1 MNQHKISNNSL
12 IYTITHSLINI
23 AIPKTYFNFGIL
35 NTSMANLSSSR
46 QKAVLR
52 KYARK
57 LKFLMMVVSIG
68 IIVWTLPKQAKFRYE
83 IEKGRIWT
91 QKDLISPY
99 NFAILKTQQELDN
112 DRKVILSS
120 ITPIYQLNTNIAD
133 QQLDAFKSDLEIK
146 WHTAGINDKFKND
159 YINTGYNLLKH
170 IYDVGI
176 LKTDPKYQ
184 QNSQNYTITI
194 LDKNV
199 GTDKNTADLFT
210 RDKALD
216 YFNQVLNTRKDIDKS
231 FLLDLVLN
239 RMQSNLIY
247 DDLLTTRL
255 QKEAL
260 ENLSLTRGMVQ
271 KEDILVTTGSVVNDE
286 VYQKLISYKKAF
298 EDSSRVNGDRRL
310 VMLGQVIL
318 VAVAI
323 ALLMVFLYLFR
334 RDIYDDNRLVSLIL
348 LVITAMLATL
358 SLAIKLQTPN
368 LYYIP
373 YCIVPII
380 IRILFD
386 TRLALNI
393 HLLVVLIAGFFVPNS
408 FEFAYFEITAGMVS
422 IYSIKN
428 LIRRE
433 QFLISALIITFSYF
447 MAFIGISFIRE
458 GSFLSINWMDFL
470 PFVVS
475 VLLTLLAYPLIYIF
489 EKIFAITSDITLIE
503 LTNTN
508 APLLRE
514 LAFTA
519 PGTFQHSLQVANLAE
534 NAIYSIGG
542 NALLVRAGA
551 LYHDIGKLENPLFF
565 IENQSSGFNPH
576 DKLPY
581 EESAQIIIRH
591 VSKGVEMAENA
602 NIPEVVIDFIRTHHG
617 DTRVDYF
624 YQSYL
629 KNFPEKMINEKV
641 FRYPGPIPF
650 TKEGGVLMLA
660 DSVEAA
666 SRSLK
671 EPDEKS
677 ISELVDR
684 IVKYKLDQDQLKDS
698 DITLKDIETIKTI
711 FKRMLMSIYHVR
723 INY

>member
-1 MNQHKISNNSL
+1 
-12 IYTITHSLINI
+12 
-23 AIPKTYFNFGIL
+23 
-35 NTSMANLSSSR
+35 MANLSSSR
-46 QKAVLR
+46 QKAILR
-52 KYARK
+52 KYARN
-57 LKFLMMVVSIG
+57 LKFLMMAVSICL
-68 IIVWTLPKQAKFRYE
+68 IVWTLPKQAKFRYE
-83 IEKGRIWT
+83 IQKGRIWT
-91 QKDLISPY
+91 QPDLVSPY
-99 NFAILKTQQELDN
+99 NFAVLKTQAEIDN
-112 DRKVILSS
+112 DRKTILAS
-120 ITPIYQLNTNIAD
+120 ITPVYQLNND
-133 QQLDAFKSDLEIK
+133 VESVQLDNFKSDFEVK
-146 WHTAGINDKFKND
+146 WHTAGMNDRLKSN
-159 YINTGYNLLKH
+159 YLNTGTELLKH
-170 IYDVGI
+170 IYEVGI
-176 LKTDPKYQ
+176 LKLNPKYQ
-184 QNSQNYTITI
+184 QYSANYPITI
-194 LDKNV
+194 LNKNV
-199 GTDKNTADLFT
+199 ETDKNTADLFT
-210 RDKALD
+210 REKALA
-216 YFNQVLNTRKDIDKS
+216 YCNQVLSARKDIDKT

-239 RMQSNLIY
+239 RLQNNLVY
-247 DDLLTTRL
+247 DDALTSRL
-255 QKEAL
+255 EKEAVAS
-260 ENLSLTRGMVQ
+260 LSVTRGMVQ
-271 KEDILVTTGSVVNDE
+271 KDEILVSKGSVINDD
-286 VYQKLISYKKAF
+286 VFQKLESYKKAF
-298 EDSSRVNGDRRL
+298 EDNSRVNGDRRL
-310 VMLGQVIL
+310 VMLGQFLL
-318 VAVAI
+318 VTTALT
-323 ALLMVFLYLFR
+323 LLMVFLYLFR

-348 LVITAMLATL
+348 LVITAMLGTL
-358 SLAIKLQTPN
+358 SLAIKLQMPN

-393 HLLVVLIAGFFVPNS
+393 HLLVVLIAGFYVPNS

-433 QFLISALIITFSYF
+433 QFLISAVIITFSYF
-447 MAFIGISFIRE
+447 VSFLGISFIRE
-458 GSFLSINWMDFL
+458 GTFVNINWMDFL

-489 EKIFAITSDITLIE
+489 EKVFELTSDITLIE

-534 NAIYSIGG
+534 NAIYTIGG

-551 LYHDIGKLENPLFF
+551 LYHDIGKLENPLYF

-591 VSKGVEMAENA
+591 VSKGVEMAEKA
-602 NIPEVVIDFIRTHHG
+602 NLPEVVIDFIRTHHG

-624 YQSYL
+624 YQSFL
-629 KNFPEKMINEKV
+629 KNYPEKLINEKI

-650 TKEGGVLMLA
+650 SKEAGVLMLA

-677 ISELVDR
+677 ISDLVDK

-698 DITLKDIETIKTI
+698 AITLKDIETIKTI
-711 FKRMLMSIYHVR
+711 FKKMLMSIYHVR

>member
-1 MNQHKISNNSL
+1 
-12 IYTITHSLINI
+12 
-23 AIPKTYFNFGIL
+23 
-35 NTSMANLSSSR
+35 MANLSSSR
-46 QKAVLR
+46 QKAILR
-52 KYARK
+52 KYARN
-57 LKFLMMVVSIG
+57 LKFLMMAVSICL
-68 IIVWTLPKQAKFRYE
+68 IVWTLPKQAKFRYE
-83 IEKGRIWT
+83 IQKGRIWT
-91 QKDLISPY
+91 QPDLVSPY
-99 NFAILKTQQELDN
+99 NFAVLKTQAEIDN
-112 DRKVILSS
+112 DRKTILAS
-120 ITPIYQLNTNIAD
+120 ITPIYQLNTD
-133 QQLDAFKSDLEIK
+133 VESQQLDNFKSDLEVK
-146 WHTAGINDKFKND
+146 WHTAGMDDRSKSN
-159 YINTGYNLLKH
+159 YLNTGTDLLKH
-170 IYDVGI
+170 IYDIGI
-176 LKTDPKYQ
+176 LKLNPKYQ
-184 QNSQNYTITI
+184 QYSANYPITI
-194 LDKNV
+194 LNKNV
-199 GTDKNTADLFT
+199 ETDKNTADLFT
-210 RDKALD
+210 REKALA
-216 YFNQVLNTRKDIDKS
+216 YCNQVLSARKDIDKT

-239 RMQSNLIY
+239 RLLNNLVY
-247 DDLLTTRL
+247 DEALTSRL
-255 QKEAL
+255 EKEAV
-260 ENLSLTRGMVQ
+260 ESLSVTRGMVQ
-271 KEDILVTTGSVVNDE
+271 KDEILVSKGSVINDD
-286 VYQKLISYKKAF
+286 VFQKLESYKKAF
-298 EDSSRVNGDRRL
+298 EDNSRVNGDRRL
-310 VMLGQVIL
+310 VMLGQFLL
-318 VAVAI
+318 VTTALT
-323 ALLMVFLYLFR
+323 LLMVFLYLFR

-348 LVITAMLATL
+348 LVITAMLGTL
-358 SLAIKLQTPN
+358 SLAIKLQMPN

-393 HLLVVLIAGFFVPNS
+393 HLLVVLIAGFYVPNS

-433 QFLISALIITFSYF
+433 QFLISAVIITFSYF
-447 MAFIGISFIRE
+447 VSFLGIEFIRE
-458 GSFLSINWMDFL
+458 GTFVNINWMDFV

-489 EKIFAITSDITLIE
+489 EKVFELTSDITLIE

-534 NAIYSIGG
+534 NAIYTIGG

-551 LYHDIGKLENPLFF
+551 LYHDIGKLENPLYF

-591 VSKGVEMAENA
+591 VSKGVEMAEKA
-602 NIPEVVIDFIRTHHG
+602 NLPEVVIDFIRTHHG

-624 YQSYL
+624 YQSFL
-629 KNFPEKMINEKV
+629 KNYPEKLINEKI

-650 TKEGGVLMLA
+650 SKEAGVLMLA

-677 ISELVDR
+677 ISDLVDK
-684 IVKYKLDQDQLKDS
+684 IVKYKLDQDQLK
-698 DITLKDIETIKTI
+698 
-711 FKRMLMSIYHVR
+711 RQAR
-723 INY
+723 